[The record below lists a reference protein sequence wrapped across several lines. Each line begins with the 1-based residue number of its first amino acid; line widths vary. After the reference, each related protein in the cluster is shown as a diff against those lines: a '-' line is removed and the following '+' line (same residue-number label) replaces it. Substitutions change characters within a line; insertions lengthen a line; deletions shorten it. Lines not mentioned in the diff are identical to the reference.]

1 MDICQILGDKGFEKA
16 LEYYTEEELKSIIER
31 LELEKL
37 LKIPGFGK
45 KKYFKFKKKL
55 LKSSLE
61 KNTKMSFLVMLGKFM
76 KR

>member
-16 LEYYTEEELKSIIER
+16 LEYYTEDELKSIIER

-45 KKYFKFKKKL
+45 KKVLQIQKEAF
-55 LKSSLE
+55 E
-61 KNTKMSFLVMLGKFM
+61 IITGKNM
-76 KR
+76 KIFFW

>member
-16 LEYYTEEELKSIIER
+16 LEYYTEDELKSIIER

-45 KKYFKFKKKL
+45 KKSTSNPKR
-55 LKSSLE
+55 
-61 KNTKMSFLVMLGKFM
+61 SF
-76 KR
+76 